1 VREFFWPS
9 AGWRRAFLYLRYRVA
24 RLPGSPY
31 SIAAGLACG
40 AAISFTPFI
49 GLHLLLAVLL
59 AWMLGVNVLASAIG
73 TAVGNPWTFPLI
85 WMWTYRLG
93 AWVLGMRTVD
103 PAHSTV
109 HLSLGDILIDP
120 IGTLGPLLLPMT
132 VGGLITGIAV
142 WWAVFWS
149 VGHLL
154 TSYRERR
161 RRHLEERLEKRLE
174 ASAASR
180 PQGNQDH
187 AAS

>member
-1 VREFFWPS
+1 LRHLRELIWPS

-31 SIAAGLACG
+31 SIAAGLAFG

-59 AWMLGVNVLASAIG
+59 AWMLGVNVVASAIG

-93 AWVLGMRTVD
+93 AWILGM
-103 PAHSTV
+103 PALDSARPV
-109 HLSLGDILIDP
+109 HLSLGEIMLDP
-120 IGTLGPLLLPMT
+120 VATLGPLLLPMT
-132 VGGLITGIAV
+132 VGGLVTGIVV
-142 WWAVFWS
+142 WWTVFWL
-149 VGHLL
+149 VGYLL

-161 RRHLEERLEKRLE
+161 RKHLEKRLE
-174 ASAASR
+174 ARTVMQSDSNANDAAR
-180 PQGNQDH
+180 
-187 AAS
+187 